1 MQSSSSFSLGGSE
14 AVVRSWFD
22 KIGVV
27 DLKHVGN
34 EPGPPDFV
42 GRYDNEHV
50 AVEVSRLLPSD
61 GWGLTKEMAFAAR
74 LRTLVTNIYLEAPD
88 GPRWHVLCEYDPA
101 QACPSPWSTHW
112 KSEARRALST
122 PGPGGPFQLIPS
134 NRRKGYGLELR
145 LTPAPPRAAFGHLPE
160 HVPHLVTSA
169 LGSAPVQ
176 ELVEALPRVI
186 AQKASKVRS
195 RTRYLSCDQWWLVLD
210 DDILIA
216 PSTILTGRERVG
228 LSRLVAECPDIGLWS
243 KVILYNRR
251 QPTAPPDP
259 APGWFWTI
267 WECSAYAPLPA
278 SP

>member
-1 MQSSSSFSLGGSE
+1 MQISSSMSLRGSE
-14 AVVRSWFD
+14 AAVHSWFD

-27 DLKHVGN
+27 DLEHVGN

-42 GRYDNEHV
+42 GRYDNECV

-61 GWGLTKEMAFAAR
+61 GWGPTKELAFAAR
-74 LRTLVTNIYLEAPD
+74 LRTLVADVYREAPD

-101 QACPSPWSTHW
+101 QACPSPRSTDW
-112 KSEARRALST
+112 KSAARRALST
-122 PGPGGPFQLIPS
+122 PGPGGVFSLIPPD
-134 NRRKGYGLELR
+134 RQKRYGLELY
-145 LTPAPPRAAFGHLPE
+145 LTRMPPDAAYGHLPE
-160 HVPHLVTSA
+160 NDPHLVTSA

-176 ELVEALPRVI
+176 ELISALPRVI
-186 AQKASKVRS
+186 TEKASKVRS
-195 RTRYLSCDQWWLVLD
+195 RTRYLSCDRWWLVLD

-216 PSTILTGRERVG
+216 PSSILTSSERAEV
-228 LSRLVAECPDIGLWS
+228 SRRVAECPDIDLWS

-251 QPTAPPDP
+251 QTTAPPDP

-267 WECSAYAPLPA
+267 WECSAHAPLPA